1 MTEHRMGEMLAE
13 PNSRSFVPPESLS
26 WCISATSLEA
36 WHEEGIVLT
45 KAHRMKVKGS
55 FHVPR
60 CGAQTDHHISRCEPA
75 PQGWP
80 QCKRCLKKDSVVIP
94 PAFRVAW
101 L

>member
-1 MTEHRMGEMLAE
+1 MIGAKKQ
-13 PNSRSFVPPESLS
+13 RSFVPPESLS
-26 WCISATSLEA
+26 WCISATGLEA
-36 WHEEGIVLT
+36 YQRDGIILE
-45 KAHRMKVKGS
+45 KAHLIVAQDG
-55 FHVPR
+55 FHHPG
-60 CGAQTDHHISRCEPA
+60 CGAQVAHHISRCEPA